1 MLSSCHSFI
10 LDLGDEKIR
19 KEFTQEELDE
29 ICRKN
34 PHPLP
39 PATPQLLDY
48 VNGFINLTTIDELE
62 KRVRKRMFDF
72 DKEFILDWAQYSLQ
86 TVIRLFHSNFFPITD
101 QTEGDMI
108 RRIWNFIDYAFD
120 NMKVDIRTG
129 EMESAASAERR
140 NEQLTENGRKLHGH
154 KTDLLIKVVK
164 GEIGCTEVGKK
175 DHGVAGSK
183 ETKELGLK
191 VPKMLKDQLYN
202 LSKVCPEKV
211 EKLVVVGFVM
221 MGLKLRVVVMDNPST
236 YVCRINRTDPYYF
249 PSTVVTVGNDFGA
262 MLILISQVR
271 ELVDQT
277 IKKLNEP
284 YVLRSMSFANVVS
297 PPTIILPCAPSPKL
311 SPKKTQ

>member
-19 KEFTQEELDE
+19 KEFTREELDE
-29 ICRKN
+29 ICGEN

-39 PATPQLLDY
+39 RAVPQLLDY
-48 VNGFINLTTIDELE
+48 VNGYINLMTINKLE

-72 DKEFILDWAQYSLQ
+72 DEEFILDWAQYSFQ
-86 TVIRLFHSNFFPITD
+86 TVISIFHSNFFPITN
-101 QTEGDMI
+101 QTEGDII
-108 RRIWNFIDYAFD
+108 RRIWSFIDYAFD
-120 NMKVDIRTG
+120 NMKVDVRTG

-140 NEQLTENGRKLHGH
+140 NEQCTENGRELHGH
-154 KTDLLIKVVK
+154 KTDLLLKVVR
-164 GEIGCTEVGKK
+164 GEIGCSEVGKK
-175 DHGVAGSK
+175 DHSDAGAK

-202 LSKVCPEKV
+202 LSKVCAEKV
-211 EKLVVVGFVM
+211 KELVVIGFVM
-221 MGLKLRVVVMDNPST
+221 MGLKLRIIAMDNPST

-249 PSTVVTVGNDFGA
+249 PSTVATIPSDFGA

-277 IKKLNEP
+277 IKNSVNRPFLE
-284 YVLRSMSFANVVS
+284 A
-297 PPTIILPCAPSPKL
+297 CL
-311 SPKKTQ
+311 SQML